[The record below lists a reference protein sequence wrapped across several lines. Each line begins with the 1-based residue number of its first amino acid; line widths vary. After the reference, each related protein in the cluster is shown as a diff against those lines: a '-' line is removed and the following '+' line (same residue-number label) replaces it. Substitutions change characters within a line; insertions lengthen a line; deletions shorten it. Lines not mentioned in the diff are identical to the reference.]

1 MGYTKTKKITKLTLY
16 YVIPEVLHGAVT
28 IYKNDNFNIWLWLY
42 FCSICVQKDSISF
55 FTVWIL

>member
-28 IYKNDNFNIWLWLY
+28 IYKNDNFNI
-42 FCSICVQKDSISF
+42 
-55 FTVWIL
+55 